1 MQGRLGPAGEV
12 EVAGLARGAALR
24 RGGGLELLELLAR
37 GFEINAV
44 SAVGLALLKSSRK
57 SAST

>member
-1 MQGRLGPAGEV
+1 M
-12 EVAGLARGAALR
+12 AGLARGVALR
-24 RGGGLELLELLAR
+24 GGGGLELLELLAR
-37 GFEINAV
+37 GFEIHAV